1 MANVIFG
8 EPRFVPPKEDDKDRN
23 DVYMGVFF
31 DGTSNNRENIEGRR
45 KNPNLKN
52 TYASKKDGSNTS
64 YGNDNSNVDRLEKAY
79 PKNKEKHY
87 YSIYVEGIGT
97 KNPDKNPD
105 GTLDYYGDFT
115 RGQGYGTGETGLFE
129 KVEKGCFDLVR
140 KLKKENEKNIS
151 TLYVDVF
158 GFSRG
163 ATAARIFVNE
173 LYKTKNPKDRDSYN
187 LGYLGKAFKELD
199 YKAKPYR
206 IKIRFLGLYDTVSSY
221 GNNVFDDVDADK
233 VPLQIPTVGFTV
245 HLTAEDEYRENFPL
259 TNIASAEANSIEL
272 TLPGCHSDIGGGY
285 KNREEEIVIITET
298 GSKIEQEKKY
308 LSEQGWFKSWE
319 LKELPAL
326 VPYYLKGTRTL
337 SNKYSFVILH
347 LMAEFG
353 KRKYKI
359 PWDYEN
365 FLNKENKYK
374 VPSALDSIKKR
385 IDEYAFNDKPKLK
398 FYTNRQMESKR
409 KKVWQSQKEAD
420 DFDLMVG
427 DHNILIDLR
436 NQYLHCSA
444 SMDGI
449 GMEPQMDSGSN
460 IVRERKKISG

>member
-1 MANVIFG
+1 MSNILFG
-8 EPRFVPPKEDDKDRN
+8 KPRFVPPKEDNKERN
-23 DVYMGVFF
+23 DVYLGVFF

-45 KNPNLKN
+45 KDPELKN
-52 TYASKKDGSNTS
+52 TSVSSNDGSNTS
-64 YGNDNSNVDRLEKAY
+64 YGNDHSNVDRLEKAY
-79 PKNKEKHY
+79 PKNKGNHY
-87 YSIYVEGIGT
+87 YSVYVEGIGT
-97 KNPDKNPD
+97 KNPDKNED

-129 KVEKGCFDLVR
+129 KVEKGCQDIVK
-140 KLKKENEKNIS
+140 KLQEKKELNIS

-173 LYKTKNPKDRDSYN
+173 LYKVKNPKDKDTYN
-187 LGYLGKAFKELD
+187 LGDLGKAFKELG
-199 YKAKPYR
+199 YKVKPYR

-221 GNNVFDDVDADK
+221 GSNVFDDIDADK
-233 VPLQIPTVGFTV
+233 VPLQIPAVGFTV

-259 TNIASAEANSIEL
+259 TNIASAGANSVEL

-285 KNREEEIVIITET
+285 KDGEEIVILTE
-298 GSKIEQEKKY
+298 SAPIIEAEKKHV
-308 LSEQGWFKSWE
+308 LEQGWFLPDQ
-319 LKELPAL
+319 LKERPPL

-359 PWDYEN
+359 PWKYKILNEDYKIPKE
-365 FLNKENKYK
+365 LNKVKE
-374 VPSALDSIKKR
+374 R
-385 IDEYAFNDKPKLK
+385 IDAYAFEGKPKMK
-398 FYTNRQMESKR
+398 FYTKKQIESKR
-409 KKVWQSQKEAD
+409 KKEWKNQQEID
-420 DFDLMVG
+420 DFNTIVADYYLLPG
-427 DHNILIDLR
+427 LR
-436 NQYLHCSA
+436 NKYLHCSA

-449 GMEPQMDSGSN
+449 GMEPQMDNLSN
-460 IVRERKKISG
+460 IIRKRKKISG